1 MVSLKKF
8 VISFLLTLI
17 IILIESLFIL
27 YDIMRKKGKTSMH
40 GPKTHKLSINISEEL
55 RAKLKGVAGYASIP
69 LGVFINRIL
78 IDEIKRIEK
87 GEHSYIKIERKK

>member
-1 MVSLKKF
+1 
-8 VISFLLTLI
+8 
-17 IILIESLFIL
+17 
-27 YDIMRKKGKTSMH
+27 MH
-40 GPKTHKLSINISEEL
+40 GPKIHKLCVNISEEL
-55 RAKLKGVAGYASIP
+55 RAKLKGVAGYASLP